1 MHHLTLHT
9 TLVHRWVNQWLHSTT
24 STFIFIMSPS
34 PTCMNQTIFCNRTP
48 FLSPIPICCYVRHD
62 YDQSHVHRT
71 HEIKD
76 TACLVGAQLVKWYPG
91 RETVTH
97 ITSFLQF
104 PSTKSTHRDL
114 VSSDIRPSHRAVGLN
129 PKPREANFQPHSHAY
144 TYNEEE
150 EDRNLSKDKTNKK
163 WSEDPWSSSP
173 HQPRLYNTSVKHVP
187 IRILRIRNLVKKS

>member
-104 PSTKSTHRDL
+104 PSTKSTHRALLD
-114 VSSDIRPSHRAVGLN
+114 
-129 PKPREANFQPHSHAY
+129 KPTSYHTAILTSIY
-144 TYNEEE
+144 T
-150 EDRNLSKDKTNKK
+150 LSWINNWNSNSTL
-163 WSEDPWSSSP
+163 
-173 HQPRLYNTSVKHVP
+173 HQSLINSLK
-187 IRILRIRNLVKKS
+187 